1 MSSLQVL
8 RANGRDR
15 ARHVVEIRL
24 HADSDSGQDA
34 VVLHRTSFCP
44 GHSRFFEVK
53 VDIGHD
59 FNLHSA
65 DGVELVTSI
74 GDLTYMRVPVT
85 HTQRLILE
93 RPPFGHIAKEYT
105 IDCMRTWN
113 PQGGYTDIPL
123 RLPPTDPTPGQ
134 ENTEENGR
142 DGEFADTGK
151 VVVSIRR
158 FKKLKKDHDATSEP
172 TTVTLHNTD
181 PPDRFFNEWM
191 DQDPTLLRAVNRMII
206 RSDWVNGLG
215 GVNGR
220 IYRYVV
226 EMVPDPADAPNTALA
241 SAMGG
246 LPLRPQLSQ
255 QAETWNSNQQQERNE
270 VAQTAALRART
281 SDTAPQILRTFAPDM
296 RQNQQPERDQFG
308 RPIMTYEDVRPAN
321 QSRPSIR
328 RPRNPPPTTPMGTH
342 RDGNGGDNRSGS
354 RTCQP
359 IAPGNEPSQMPPDFQ
374 RAMTQPHGPSS
385 LRRDPQRTISPETIE
400 ILSSSLSSSS
410 SDDNE
415 LEERRKRRRI
425 N

>member
-1 MSSLQVL
+1 
-8 RANGRDR
+8 
-15 ARHVVEIRL
+15 
-24 HADSDSGQDA
+24 
-34 VVLHRTSFCP
+34 
-44 GHSRFFEVK
+44 
-53 VDIGHD
+53 
-59 FNLHSA
+59 
-65 DGVELVTSI
+65 
-74 GDLTYMRVPVT
+74 MRVPVT

-93 RPPFGHIAKEYT
+93 RPRFGHIAKEYT

-123 RLPPTDPTPGQ
+123 RWPPTDPTPGQ
-134 ENTEENGR
+134 GNTEENGR

-158 FKKLKKDHDATSEP
+158 FKKLKKDHDATSGP
-172 TTVTLHNTD
+172 NTVTLHNTD

-206 RSDWVNGLG
+206 RSDWINGLG

-246 LPLRPQLSQ
+246 LPVRPQLSQ
-255 QAETWNSNQQQERNE
+255 QAETWNSVSRPSPSMHGNPQTQPSGEGRTTRPRLEAPSFPQT
-270 VAQTAALRART
+270 VSSPAQMSGVPSQNPRSL
-281 SDTAPQILRTFAPDM
+281 APDM
-296 RQNQQPERDQFG
+296 RQNQQPELDQFG
-308 RPIMTYEDVRPAN
+308 RPIMTYEDVHPAN

-359 IAPGNEPSQMPPDFQ
+359 IAPGNVPSQMPPDSQ
-374 RAMTQPHGPSS
+374 RAMAQPRGPSS
-385 LRRDPQRTISPETIE
+385 LRRDPQHTISPETIE
-400 ILSSSLSSSS
+400 IPSSSSSS